1 MDMVIIVEIV
11 VGIVVF
17 AGAVRFAVR
26 DARERRL
33 ADLEQQSE
41 PEHTPAAHT
50 SPAHT
55 PRGHAPELNTPE
67 LNTPELNTPELQER
81 TSERE
86 AEQHPSEVA
95 DRT

>member
-26 DARERRL
+26 DARERRP

-50 SPAHT
+50 SPAHA
-55 PRGHAPELNTPE
+55 PLGHAPEVHAPE
-67 LNTPELNTPELQER
+67 VHAPEVQER

-86 AEQHPSEVA
+86 AEQQPSEVA